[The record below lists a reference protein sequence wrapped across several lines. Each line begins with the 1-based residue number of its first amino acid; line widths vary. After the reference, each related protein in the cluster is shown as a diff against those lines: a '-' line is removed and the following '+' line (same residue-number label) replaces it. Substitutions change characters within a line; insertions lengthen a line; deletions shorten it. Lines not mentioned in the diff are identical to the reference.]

1 MKGKLNNIS
10 ELSSL
15 IAKRFLGV
23 LPEDQK
29 KECDSLLGDKDLFTN
44 GKDLQDDKYL
54 KARLADDMDFGE
66 QKAFEHFD
74 NMLKRN
80 DRFRLYR
87 LAKIAA
93 VLILPIMLSGIGYWL
108 IQNKKTSVSSE
119 VAHTIV
125 PGKNKA
131 YITLADGKVID
142 IENASKNF
150 WNQKGAI
157 LSVDSGK
164 IEYKPVDNDST
175 ITSIS
180 GNSQVDEL
188 VFNTVNVP
196 RGAEFF
202 LSLVDGTK
210 VWINSESQLKYPV
223 NFTKDTREVYISGE
237 AYFQVKK
244 DASKPFIV
252 HTSKGKVKV
261 LGTSFNVRDYSDEKN
276 VFTTLVE
283 GSVDLISMKGDDHML
298 LNPSE
303 QGMFSAEGMSK
314 GIVDVHL
321 FTSWK
326 DGRFMFRKQRL
337 EYIMN
342 VLARWYNIEVFFLND
357 SQKDI
362 LFSGDIKRYE
372 DFDKILE
379 MLELAGDTKFQTKGR
394 AVIVRE

>member
-10 ELSSL
+10 EWSSL
-15 IAKRFLGV
+15 IVKRFLGV
-23 LPEDQK
+23 LSEDQE
-29 KECDSLLGDKDLFTN
+29 KECDSLLGDKDLFIN

-54 KARLADDMDFGE
+54 KARLVDDMDFGE
-66 QKAFEHFD
+66 IKAFEHFD

-80 DRFRLYR
+80 DRLRIYR

-93 VLILPIMLSGIGYWL
+93 VFIIPIMLSGIGYWV
-108 IQNKKTSVSSE
+108 IQNKKTSVLSE
-119 VAHTIV
+119 VAHTIL

-142 IENASKNF
+142 IENSSKNF

-175 ITSIS
+175 IINIS

-223 NFTKDTREVYISGE
+223 NFTKETREVYISGE

-283 GSVDLISMKGDDHML
+283 GSVDLISTKGDDHML

-303 QGMFSAEGMSK
+303 QGMFSAEGISK
-314 GIVDVHL
+314 EIVDVHL

-379 MLELAGDTKFQTKGR
+379 MLELAGDTKFQIKGR